1 MKTFYSDTR
10 PQMHDFA
17 SRKLKGLRII
27 KTLGDFLGNKNLGKL
42 KVLDV
47 GSSTGIIDSVL
58 ATKFGEVWGIDI
70 DKSGVDYAKKNFKF
84 KNLHFEIGSALNLRF
99 DENKFDVVICT
110 HIYEHVSD
118 PQKLFNEIYRVLKPG
133 GVCYFAAI
141 NALWPIEPHY
151 NLPFLSWLP
160 KNLGNLYVRVLGK
173 TDKYHENPMFY
184 RQLKN
189 LVKKFKI
196 VDYTGII
203 LTHPKKFGYQN
214 PSIPAF
220 AANCLKH
227 IAPTFF
233 WILIKN
239 A

>member
-1 MKTFYSDTR
+1 MDAYYSDLR
-10 PQMHDFA
+10 PQMHDLT
-17 SRKLKGLRII
+17 SRKLKGARIV
-27 KTLGDFLGNKNLGKL
+27 KTLGDLLGNKNLGKL

-58 ATKFGEVWGIDI
+58 AKKFKEVWGLDI
-70 DKSGVDYAKKNFKF
+70 DKSGISFAKKNFKS
-84 KNLHFEIGSALNLRF
+84 KNLHFEIGNALNLKFSR
-99 DENKFDVVICT
+99 DKFDVVICT

-118 PQKLFNEIYRVLKPG
+118 PQKLFNEIYRVLKPE
-133 GVCYFAAI
+133 GVCYLAAI

-160 KNLGNLYVRVLGK
+160 KNLGNLYVKALGK

-184 RQLKN
+184 WQLKN

-196 VDYTGII
+196 VDYTDKI

-214 PSIPAF
+214 LPIPSF
-220 AANCLKH
+220 TANYLKYL
-227 IAPTFF
+227 APTFF

-239 A
+239 G

>member
-1 MKTFYSDTR
+1 
-10 PQMHDFA
+10 MHDFT
-17 SRKLKGLRII
+17 SRQLKGVRIV
-27 KTLGDFLGNKNLGKL
+27 KTLGDLLGDKNLGKL

-58 ATKFGEVWGIDI
+58 AKKFKEVWGLDI
-70 DKSGVDYAKKNFKF
+70 DRSGISFAKKNFKS
-84 KNLHFEIGSALNLRF
+84 KNLHFEIGSALNLKFSR
-99 DENKFDVVICT
+99 DKFDVVICT
-110 HIYEHVSD
+110 HVYEHVSD

-160 KNLGNLYVRVLGK
+160 KKLGNLYVKALGK
-173 TDKYHENPMFY
+173 TDKYYENPMFY

-196 VDYTGII
+196 VDYTGKI

-214 PSIPAF
+214 PSIPGF
-220 AANCLKH
+220 AANYLKYLT
-227 IAPTFF
+227 PTFF

-239 A
+239 E